1 MEIKIALEQDNRNDC
16 TLTNNYITFNI
27 KPRLTVIT
35 VNSPFRQIAV
45 KTEDLK
51 KILSII

>member
-1 MEIKIALEQDNRNDC
+1 MEIKIRIEQDNRNNCILLDS
-16 TLTNNYITFNI
+16 YITFKI
-27 KPRLTVIT
+27 RPRLTIIT
-35 VNSPFRQIAV
+35 LDSPYREIAV